1 MMLILVLRIPNN
13 EKVLYLKCA
22 YIKSKLWYD
31 LNMSKG
37 FAKEIPVRVK
47 GYVRENWGAPFIVGF
62 MLLLMV
68 AAASLSVG
76 LAVLANEV
84 AVYAYYALVIGV
96 AGQLVC
102 YLKFNKRNGEKN
114 NEPS

>member
-1 MMLILVLRIPNN
+1 MLILVFPIPNN

-47 GYVRENWGAPFIVGF
+47 GYVRENWGAPFKSGF
-62 MLLLMV
+62 MFLLIATAALMV
-68 AAASLSVG
+68 TSSG
-76 LAVLANEV
+76 SLANEL
-84 AVYAYYALVIGV
+84 AIYAYFALVVGV
-96 AGQLVC
+96 VLQLVC
-102 YLKFNKRNGEKN
+102 FLKYNKRNGKKN
-114 NEPS
+114 YESN